1 MAIPLVNKE
10 MLNHLY
16 KEDRLEWFLNG
27 RYLRVNEMNG
37 DIGNLDYQNYPVAL
51 NTFYE
56 MYNSKKYPNIEN
68 IFEDKLFLLLNKKCY
83 NGMLSRVDVYCAMN
97 YIYLQLK
104 NERNHRAPFQLK
116 HPTELLE
123 KLRNVI
129 RENKYDFQSFTT
141 NTGTNMYDDMVWLN
155 KQMIENHLPSV
166 IDKDKHIWQPWRYI

>member
-1 MAIPLVNKE
+1 MQLVNRK
-10 MLNHLY
+10 MLDSLY
-16 KEDRLEWFLNG
+16 KRDRLEYFLNG
-27 RYLRVNEMNG
+27 EILRVNEMNG

-68 IFEDKLFLLLNKKCY
+68 ILEDKLFLLLDGRYDNGVVKK
-83 NGMLSRVDVYCAMN
+83 VDVYCAMN